1 MVRILPT
8 NSLFR
13 VKNGDQPKFTENR
26 LAELK
31 EVLLLLLLEYIALP
45 LDRTMDSSWKKI
57 KNSENCH
64 WSRIALSFISV
75 SMRSCSNANCSGV
88 LSITDAHDSRYL
100 LMEAAG
106 ENSEISML
114 SDKVIKVLSTGFL
127 PIALV
132 ITWGVVWM
140 IFKVGKILIRSR
152 SRHRRLRSRRI
163 GVCNGV
169 IIL

>member
-8 NSLFR
+8 KLTFR
-13 VKNGDQPKFTENR
+13 VKNDDQPKFTENR

-57 KNSENCH
+57 KNLENYH
-64 WSRIALSFISV
+64 RSRIALSFISV

-106 ENSEISML
+106 ENSEIFTL
-114 SDKVIKVLSTGFL
+114 GDKVIKSSQYGL
-127 PIALV
+127 PLYH
-132 ITWGVVWM
+132 
-140 IFKVGKILIRSR
+140 SR
-152 SRHRRLRSRRI
+152 YHLRS
-163 GVCNGV
+163 GLDDPQGQ
-169 IIL
+169 